1 LSIFLIGIIGTIIVF
16 VLIFLGM
23 PIAIAFITIGFFGI
37 WMIRGL
43 SAAIFCIRTL
53 PYSSVNFYSW
63 TVIPLFVLM
72 GYFALHSGL
81 AAEFYSGIRRWI
93 GHFRGGL
100 ASAVIVGNT
109 AFGACTGAPI
119 SSAVTF
125 TEMSLPE
132 MRKYKY
138 DDKMTLGAIAAGSV
152 LAGLIPPSMFFI
164 IYGSLTTISIG
175 RLFIAGIFP
184 GLILTALYVATIYIQ
199 CVRNPQMGP
208 PGPKTTLKEKLHA
221 GLGMWSFLAVFF
233 VIIGGIYFGVYTPT
247 EAGAAGTLTVLILG
261 LARKRLSWQG
271 FKSSMLESGITVGL
285 VGFLLM
291 GGLFF
296 NVFLTITQVPAT
308 VASIISTLAQT
319 PMATIWL
326 IIGILFVLGMF
337 IDGLPL
343 TMIMI
348 PILYPIVKSMGFD
361 GVHFGVISI
370 LIIQIG
376 ALTPP
381 FGILVYAVAGTAKDV
396 PLFDIFRGAIPFIIA
411 MFVCLTLVIFI
422 PQISTFLPSTMFP
435 PIA

>member
-1 LSIFLIGIIGTIIVF
+1 
-16 VLIFLGM
+16 M

-37 WMIRGL
+37 WMVRGL
-43 SAAIFCIRTL
+43 EAAIFCIRTV
-53 PYSSVNFYSW
+53 PYSSVTFYSW
-63 TVIPLFVLM
+63 TVVPLFVLM
-72 GYFALHSGL
+72 GYLALHSGL
-81 AAEFYSGIRRWI
+81 AADFYSGIRKWI

-119 SSAVTF
+119 SSAITF

-184 GLILTALYVATIYIQ
+184 GLILTALYIAAIYLQ
-199 CVRNPQMGP
+199 CLRNPEMGP
-208 PGPKTTLKEKLHA
+208 PGPRTTWKEKLNA
-221 GLGMWSFLAVFF
+221 GLGMWSFLAVFL

-247 EAGAAGTLTVLILG
+247 EAASAGALTVLILG
-261 LARKRLSWQG
+261 LARKRLNWQG
-271 FKSSMLESGITVGL
+271 FKSSLLQSGITVGL

-291 GGLFF
+291 GSLFF
-296 NVFLTITQVPAT
+296 NVFLAITEVPAT
-308 VASIISTLAQT
+308 VALFISTLAHT
-319 PMATIWL
+319 PMATIWI
-326 IIGILFVLGMF
+326 IIGILFFLGMF

-348 PILYPIVKSMGFD
+348 PMLYPITKAIGID

-411 MFVCLTLVIFI
+411 MFICEILVIQF
-422 PQISTFLPSTMFP
+422 PQISLFLPSTMFP
-435 PIA
+435 AITG